1 MVINNTL
8 DGRKDKGYT
17 RNSILA
23 NYLIYFIL
31 TPFLIYIVGIKDNHV
46 WMDYPTYIKYF
57 EMSAANNTLD
67 ILLSGKDP
75 FFQLI
80 NKPFTLMNDGFEYFL
95 FAIACVTLLIKVR
108 ALQNSTDNFLVLL
121 ILYCSFLLCLHD
133 YIQIRVSLAIA
144 ICAWA
149 IYLARSTKRSLFLFL
164 VAALFHLS
172 VSLVII
178 FYLVYLYCSK
188 RILVLA
194 IISSFLLP
202 FIVFSGI
209 IPNARID
216 TYVSL
221 AASKDQYYQIN
232 IFATQ
237 PILQAISIITIFFS
251 RKLSKYKWTFEFS
264 ISLAGVFIF
273 YSFYKVPV
281 FAFRLFELTMFFNII
296 LLSKT
301 FNRSIFIKGICLL
314 YILVGLKN
322 MFYGTSALL

>member
-1 MVINNTL
+1 MVVHIDTE
-8 DGRKDKGYT
+8 RRSTRIYT
-17 RNSILA
+17 KQGILV

-31 TPFLIYIVGIKDNHV
+31 TPILIYTVGVKDKNV

-57 EMSAANNTLD
+57 EMSTTNTVVD
-67 ILLSGKDP
+67 IILTGKDP
-75 FFQLI
+75 FFQLL
-80 NKPFTLMNDGFEYFL
+80 NKPFTWMNDGFEYFL
-95 FAIACVTLLIKVR
+95 FTIASVTLLIKIR
-108 ALQNSTDNFLVLL
+108 ALQNSTNNFLILL
-121 ILYCSFLLCLHD
+121 ILYSSFLLCLHD

-149 IYLARSTKRSLFLFL
+149 IYVSKSTKRSLVLFL
-164 VAALFHLS
+164 IAALIHLS

-188 RILVLA
+188 RVLIVT
-194 IISSFLLP
+194 IIASFFLP

-209 IPNARID
+209 IPNARIA

-221 AASKDQYYQIN
+221 AASKEQYYQIN

-237 PILQAISIITIFFS
+237 PILQAMSIIVIFFS
-251 RKLSKYKWTFEFS
+251 KQLKKYKWTFEFC

-296 LLSKT
+296 LLSKS
-301 FNRSIFIKGICLL
+301 FNLSVFIKGICFL
-314 YILVGLKN
+314 YILVGFKN
-322 MFYGTSALL
+322 MFYGASALL